1 MMSSSSDELL
11 RNGVDVAI
19 DVQSLRV
26 IRGKRI
32 ALDDVTVQ
40 IARGTI
46 TGLLGPSG
54 CGKTTL
60 MRSIVG
66 TQIIAEGTVTV
77 LGRPAGSAE
86 LRHRVGYVTQ
96 DPTIYNDLRIIDNV
110 RYFGALYGTDAQ
122 AADEAVAA
130 VGLEDHRTALCGNLS
145 GGQRTRVS
153 LACALVCHPDLL
165 VLDEPTVGLDPVLR
179 VDLWEQFD
187 QLARSGTTLLVSSH
201 VMDEADHCGDLLLM
215 REGHLLAHTTP
226 DEATRGHRMSVT
238 GGSVSVRHPAQ
249 HRSRSRLSPQ
259 AYLATT
265 TRILRQLA
273 ADHRSVAMILVVPS
287 LIITL
292 MYFMFQNAPHRPGA
306 PSPFNN
312 ACLIMLGVFPLI
324 VMFLI
329 TSITMQRERVSGTL
343 ERILTTPLRR
353 LDLLAAYGT
362 AFSIAAAAQAT
373 LACIVSFWFLGL
385 DTAGSPILVFTIA
398 IINAVLGVGL
408 GLLCS
413 AFARTEFQAVQFM
426 PVVIAPQLLLC
437 GIIVPR
443 DLLPDWLQWISNVL
457 PASYALEALQ
467 QVGAYSEPTFIAV
480 RDIAVVIGFAVLALC
495 LAAATLRRRT
505 P

>member
-1 MMSSSSDELL
+1 
-11 RNGVDVAI
+11 
-19 DVQSLRV
+19 
-26 IRGKRI
+26 
-32 ALDDVTVQ
+32 
-40 IARGTI
+40 
-46 TGLLGPSG
+46 
-54 CGKTTL
+54 
-60 MRSIVG
+60 
-66 TQIIAEGTVTV
+66 
-77 LGRPAGSAE
+77 
-86 LRHRVGYVTQ
+86 
-96 DPTIYNDLRIIDNV
+96 
-110 RYFGALYGTDAQ
+110 
-122 AADEAVAA
+122 
-130 VGLEDHRTALCGNLS
+130 
-145 GGQRTRVS
+145 
-153 LACALVCHPDLL
+153 
-165 VLDEPTVGLDPVLR
+165 
-179 VDLWEQFD
+179 
-187 QLARSGTTLLVSSH
+187 
-201 VMDEADHCGDLLLM
+201 
-215 REGHLLAHTTP
+215 
-226 DEATRGHRMSVT
+226 MSVT

-265 TRILRQLA
+265 GRILRQLA

-292 MYFMFQNAPHRPGA
+292 MYFMFQNTPHRPGT
-306 PSPFNN
+306 PTPFNN

-373 LACIVSFWFLGL
+373 LACLVSYLFFGL
-385 DTAGSPILVFTIA
+385 DTKGSPILVFIIA

-443 DLLPDWLQWISNVL
+443 DVLPDWLQWISNVL

-467 QVGAYSEPTFIAV
+467 QVGAYSEPTAIAV

>member
-1 MMSSSSDELL
+1 
-11 RNGVDVAI
+11 
-19 DVQSLRV
+19 
-26 IRGKRI
+26 
-32 ALDDVTVQ
+32 
-40 IARGTI
+40 
-46 TGLLGPSG
+46 
-54 CGKTTL
+54 
-60 MRSIVG
+60 
-66 TQIIAEGTVTV
+66 
-77 LGRPAGSAE
+77 
-86 LRHRVGYVTQ
+86 
-96 DPTIYNDLRIIDNV
+96 
-110 RYFGALYGTDAQ
+110 
-122 AADEAVAA
+122 
-130 VGLEDHRTALCGNLS
+130 
-145 GGQRTRVS
+145 
-153 LACALVCHPDLL
+153 
-165 VLDEPTVGLDPVLR
+165 
-179 VDLWEQFD
+179 
-187 QLARSGTTLLVSSH
+187 
-201 VMDEADHCGDLLLM
+201 
-215 REGHLLAHTTP
+215 
-226 DEATRGHRMSVT
+226 MSVA

-249 HRSRSRLSPQ
+249 HRERRGRLSPQ
-259 AYLATT
+259 AYIATT
-265 TRILRQLA
+265 GRILRQLA
-273 ADHRSVAMILVVPS
+273 GDHRSVAMILVVPS
-287 LIITL
+287 LIIML
-292 MYFMFQNAPHRPGA
+292 MYFMFQDAPHRPGTPA
-306 PSPFNN
+306 PFNN

-373 LACIVSFWFLGL
+373 LACVISFWFLGL
-385 DTAGSPILVFTIA
+385 DTKGSPILVFSIA

-443 DLLPDWLQWISNVL
+443 EVLPDWLQWISNVL